1 MNHPSEWTRYYDVPR
16 GYYRYRHKGTGVVRD
31 TLMAI
36 GKRFK
41 KQASRQALKKAVNE
55 ASKKIL
61 KKAAEKASEK
71 GAEKIQTVLWGTT
84 PQSKTP
90 SVKPK
95 GKTPQRALST
105 ESKQKLK
112 KMMSGV
118 VGVAGTPRTKLGGDS
133 RKKLNQILNAGRA
146 AKLKVN
152 QYLAEN

>member
-61 KKAAEKASEK
+61 KKAAEKAAEKASEK

-84 PQSKTP
+84 PKSGVSATQLLPTPQSK
-90 SVKPK
+90 
-95 GKTPQRALST
+95 LST

-112 KMMSGV
+112 KI
-118 VGVAGTPRTKLGGDS
+118 VGVAGTPRTKLSGDS
-133 RKKLNQILNAGRA
+133 RKKLNQIRA

>member
-1 MNHPSEWTRYYDVPR
+1 MNHPSEWTRYNDVPR

-36 GKRFK
+36 GKRLK

-84 PQSKTP
+84 VGVNP
-90 SVKPK
+90 
-95 GKTPQRALST
+95 TPQGKKTLST

-112 KMMSGV
+112 KI
-118 VGVAGTPRTKLGGDS
+118 VGVAGTPRTKLSEDS
-133 RKKLNQILNAGRA
+133 RKKLNQIRA

-152 QYLAEN
+152 QYLSEN